1 MTQFFYPHTKFN
13 AYTCTSLGGRGVP
26 ENKIQVGT
34 NLQLI
39 STPVSGFAVTSASMP
54 K

>member
-13 AYTCTSLGGRGVP
+13 AYTTFSGRGVP
-26 ENKIQVGT
+26 EDEIQVGT
-34 NLQLI
+34 NLRLI
-39 STPVSGFAVTSASMP
+39 STSVFGFDVRSASMP

>member
-13 AYTCTSLGGRGVP
+13 AYTSLGGRGVP
-26 ENKIQVGT
+26 DNKIQVVT

-39 STPVSGFAVTSASMP
+39 STPVSDFAVTSTSMP